1 MLKSNDVKLREIMK
15 NVRSIIITMFDIIK
29 CSPQFLIIN
38 IVICRIASLILLRA
52 VRCYTNNVIN
62 KLIQLFQF

>member
-15 NVRSIIITMFDIIK
+15 NVIIIIIMFDIIK

-38 IVICRIASLILLRA
+38 IEICRIASLILLRA
-52 VRCYTNNVIN
+52 VGCYINNVIN